1 MFKKSKYQRNIL
13 NQLSPVQL
21 LLLFYGIA
29 VVFSTILL
37 SLPIAH
43 KPDVSIPFIDIMFT
57 AVSAISVT
65 GLSTITIVD
74 SFSTTGIIFLA
85 IIMQLGAVGIMAIG
99 TLIWLVL
106 GKRIGFKERSMIM
119 TDQNQTHFDG
129 MVRLIKGIIYVLLII
144 ELIGFLILG
153 TYFLQYFPTAKE
165 AYLQGFF
172 GTISAISNGGFDITG
187 QSLILFKDDYF
198 VQFINIL
205 LIIFGAIGFPVLIEL
220 KEYLF
225 RKRTEKNLFHFSLF
239 TKVTTFT
246 FFVLIVI
253 GALGIYLLD
262 MNAFFKDLTWHESL
276 FYAFFQS
283 VTTRSGGLATMDVSL
298 LTETNQLFM
307 SGLMFIGASP
317 SSAGGGIRTTTFA
330 LAIIF
335 VFTYIRGGNS
345 VRIFNREVY
354 NEDLIK
360 AVSITLFA
368 ITLVIFSTL
377 ILTAIEPFSLEEIIF
392 EVTSAFGTV
401 GLSLGITS
409 ELSNISKVLIMLLM
423 FIGRIGI
430 VTFLLIF
437 KRKKKKAKYHFPKER
452 IIIG

>member
-1 MFKKSKYQRNIL
+1 MSKNKYQRNVL

-29 VVFSTILL
+29 VVFSTVLL
-37 SLPIAH
+37 SLPVAH
-43 KPDVSIPFIDIMFT
+43 KPDVNIPFIDIMFT

-74 SFSTTGIIFLA
+74 SFSTIGIVFLA

-99 TLIWLVL
+99 TLIWLIL

-144 ELIGFLILG
+144 ELIGFIILG
-153 TYFLQYFPTAKE
+153 TYYLQYFPTARE
-165 AYLQGFF
+165 AYIQGFF

-187 QSLILFKDDYF
+187 QSLVLFKDDYF
-198 VQFINIL
+198 VQFIQIL

-225 RKRTEKNLFHFSLF
+225 RKRTERNLFHFSLF
-239 TKVTTFT
+239 TKVTTVT
-246 FFVLIVI
+246 FFALIVI

-262 MNAFFKDLTWHESL
+262 MNAFFKELTWHESL
-276 FYAFFQS
+276 FYTLFQS
-283 VTTRSGGLATMDVSL
+283 VTTRSGGLSTMDVSL

-377 ILTAIEPFSLEEIIF
+377 VLTALEPLFTLEEILF

-409 ELSNISKVLIMLLM
+409 ELSNISKILIMLLM

-437 KRKKKKAKYHFPKER
+437 KRKKKKAKYHYPKER